1 MMIELGR
8 IRREAEV
15 TQAEMA
21 ARLGIT
27 QGSVSQLERRGDV
40 LLSTLSQYL
49 AALGAEAR
57 ITVTIG
63 DRTFEHELTG
73 GQQ

>member
-1 MMIELGR
+1 MIELAR
-8 IRREAEV
+8 IRREAGV

-21 ARLGIT
+21 ARLDIT
-27 QGSVSQLERRGDV
+27 QGSVSQLEHRGDM
-40 LLSTLSQYL
+40 LLSTLSEYL
-49 AALGAEAR
+49 AALGAAAR

-63 DRTFEHELTG
+63 DRTFEHNLTG

>member
-1 MMIELGR
+1 VIELTQ
-8 IRREAEV
+8 IRREAGV

-21 ARLGIT
+21 ARLDIT

-63 DRTFEHELTG
+63 DRTFEHDLTG